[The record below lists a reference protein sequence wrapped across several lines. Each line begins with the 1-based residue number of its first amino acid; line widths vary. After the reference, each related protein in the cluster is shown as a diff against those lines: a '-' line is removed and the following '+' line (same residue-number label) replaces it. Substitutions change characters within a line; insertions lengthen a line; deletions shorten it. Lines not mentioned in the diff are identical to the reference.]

1 MSADRRNPHQ
11 PFDRSLVQEF
21 SQGWELLSAE
31 LLHTGRSNTNYT
43 LMLNDGLRCVLR
55 IYSNGGAQ
63 RESYVMSLV
72 SDLVPV
78 PEELHRGDNWSIFSF
93 IKGDL
98 LESVPKHIAVD
109 AEVLARMSSVEFPA
123 PAGSNP
129 TTHCLPSHLA
139 VCEGS
144 SQRLWIKQKCASGWV
159 RMP

>member
-21 SQGWELLSAE
+21 LQGRELLSAE

-43 LMLNDGLRCVLR
+43 LMLNDGLRCVLH

-78 PEELHRGDNWSIFSF
+78 PQEIHRGDNWSIFSF
-93 IKGDL
+93 IDGDL
-98 LESVPKHIAVD
+98 WESVPKHTAAAD
-109 AEVLARMSSVEFPA
+109 VLARISSVEFPA
-123 PAGSNP
+123 P
-129 TTHCLPSHLA
+129 
-139 VCEGS
+139 
-144 SQRLWIKQKCASGWV
+144 GWV
-159 RMP
+159 RMPWAGSRR